1 MGREHTQTSPMW
13 PDRYEKY
20 NDGWGN
26 PGPGT
31 DGIAGPGPKR
41 KMAKK
46 VAVTEAK
53 AQVVADKEALKM
65 NKAARKTDKMSGDR
79 EDLKEDRKAMV
90 KKEGKL
96 LKDQVKKDVKVVKE
110 KF

>member
-1 MGREHTQTSPMW
+1 MKNIM
-13 PDRYEKY
+13 
-20 NDGWGN
+20 
-26 PGPGT
+26 
-31 DGIAGPGPKR
+31 IACATLALVLTVSLAQAQSG

-46 VAVTEAK
+46 AAVTEAK
-53 AQVVADKEALKM
+53 VQVVADKADLKM
-65 NKAARKTDKMSGDR
+65 NKAARKADKMNGDK

-96 LKDQVKKDVKVVKE
+96 LKDQVKKDGKVVKE